1 MKAALFI
8 PCYVDALFPE
18 VGIATLELLERLGVK
33 VDYPLDQ
40 TCCGQPMANSGCEKD
55 AAGAEALF
63 VKNFAGYDYVVT
75 PSGSCTHHVRGNL
88 TAIPQTARVLKV
100 RRSVYELVEFLHDV
114 LAVREFPWAEF
125 RHAVGLHNGCASLR
139 ALRTASAS
147 EIREPPFSKPMALLS
162 KVKGIRFVAPQR
174 PDECCGFGGTF
185 SVFEE
190 PVSAKMGYDKVS
202 DHAGA
207 GAEYIVSGDMS
218 CLMHQKGCAER
229 MGLPVRFI
237 HIAQVLNGA
246 RK

>member
-1 MKAALFI
+1 VKAALFV

-18 VGIATLELLERLGVK
+18 VGIATLELLERLGVT
-33 VDYPLDQ
+33 VEYPLDQ

-63 VKNFAGYDYVVT
+63 VKNFAGYDYIVT
-75 PSGSCTHHVRGNL
+75 PSGSCTHHVRENL
-88 TAIPQTARVLKV
+88 TAIPQTRQVQEV

-114 LAVREFPWAEF
+114 LGVRDFPWASF
-125 RHAVGLHNGCASLR
+125 PHAVGLHNGCASLR

-147 EIREPPFSKPMALLS
+147 EIHERGFSKPLALLS
-162 KVKGIRFVAPQR
+162 RVKGIRFVAPDR

-190 PVSAKMGYDKVS
+190 PVSAAMGYDKVR
-202 DHAGA
+202 DHARA
-207 GAEYIVSGDMS
+207 GAEYIVSADMS

-229 MGLPVRFI
+229 LGLPVKFI

-246 RK
+246 GS